1 MSRRERL
8 DQLTQ
13 RWHERH
19 ERRADERRAS
29 GSVREPADPER
40 AAVAAAAFPF
50 RELPAAEYVTRHGD
64 QMTAFTYDDYTYPDP
79 ELQAWI
85 DEVGR
90 LLRQRRQT
98 DR

>member
-1 MSRRERL
+1 
-8 DQLTQ
+8 
-13 RWHERH
+13 
-19 ERRADERRAS
+19 
-29 GSVREPADPER
+29 
-40 AAVAAAAFPF
+40 
-50 RELPAAEYVTRHGD
+50 
-64 QMTAFTYDDYTYPDP
+64 MTAFTYDDYTYPDP